1 MNNIGQMMKQAQKLQ
16 EKMQQAQKEI
26 EDHVEEGAAGGGMVT
41 VLIDGKHAIK
51 KLKIDPKLVDPK
63 DTEMLEDLITAA
75 FNDAKQKMDA
85 YSAEKMS
92 SISGGLPGGMKLPF

>member
-16 EKMQQAQKEI
+16 EKMQKAQQEI
-26 EDHVEEGAAGGGMVT
+26 EAHTEEGQSGGGMVT
-41 VLIDGKHAIK
+41 VLMNGKNEIQ
-51 KLKIDPKLVDPK
+51 KLHIDPSLVDPN
-63 DTEMLEDLITAA
+63 DTEVLEDLITAA

-85 YSAEKMS
+85 YSAEQMS